1 MLVLF
6 KLIFL
11 IFLIQWIRLD
21 YLNGDNCLELLNYV
35 GEKQIVFIRFQE
47 RFWFLIK
54 NWPERETEVTNV
66 HIYNFA

>member
-35 GEKQIVFIRFQE
+35 GEKQNVFIRLQE
-47 RFWFLIK
+47 RFWFLK
-54 NWPERETEVTNV
+54 KKSERKTEVTNV